1 MTNLERIREELL
13 GDAEKAS
20 AFIEETSGYCA
31 PSSRI
36 GVIEAAF
43 CRWGK
48 EHGMCVEDSGD
59 DPCRACLTAWLAAE
73 VAEDEQM

>member
-31 PSSRI
+31 PNSRI
-36 GVIEAAF
+36 GVIEDAF

-48 EHGMCVEDSGD
+48 EHGMCVEDRRD
-59 DPCRACLTAWLAAE
+59 DPCRVCLTAWLAAE
-73 VAEDEQM
+73 VEEDE